1 MNFLE
6 PVFQEVSSVSLT
18 FEWVGCPQ
26 WGKHARSLPWHPD
39 GVSGKAAPGEGRPG
53 AASRNYLLGG
63 TCSSNDLLSL
73 HLRQQLWVQEGLGRN
88 FGPKREGGG
97 PRESHT
103 ILLSSPLCQD

>member
-6 PVFQEVSSVSLT
+6 PVFQEVSSVSLA

-26 WGKHARSLPWHPD
+26 WGKRTRSLTWHPD

-73 HLRQQLWVQEGLGRN
+73 HLRQQLWVQEG
-88 FGPKREGGG
+88 
-97 PRESHT
+97 
-103 ILLSSPLCQD
+103 